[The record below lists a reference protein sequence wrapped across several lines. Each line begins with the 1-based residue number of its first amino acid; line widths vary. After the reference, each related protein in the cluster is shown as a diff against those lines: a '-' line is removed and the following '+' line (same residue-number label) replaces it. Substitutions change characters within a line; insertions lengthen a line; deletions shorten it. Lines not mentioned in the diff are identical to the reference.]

1 MNQSIVRKAVIP
13 IAGLGTRHFPAS
25 HAVKKELFPVV
36 GADGIARAL
45 FHYHLLELDAAGI
58 EEICIIVQP
67 GEDATVK
74 NYLRGPDANYL
85 KRLEKYPALLHEAA
99 QMKKFSERVTFAVQQ
114 AQEGYGHA
122 VYQSKEFAKGEMVLL
137 GLGDHLFRGKPV
149 VSSPSPPSGERVG
162 VRGHE
167 RNVTS
172 PAMKSP
178 PHPALSPDGDEG
190 SAPLSAND
198 SSRAKI
204 ISPYRELAGMAR
216 VSGGKSV
223 SAVNR
228 ISAGELKG
236 YGTIAGKRRAEN
248 ERLIDVSLIIEKP
261 AVAVAQ
267 EQLHVDGLPPQT
279 WLGWFGM
286 HLLAPSIYDIL
297 GEMIRDNTR
306 DNGEF
311 QLTRA
316 QEIQRQRHGYLALEM
331 TGAQR
336 FDFGVPDDFVAS
348 VQAFRQTP

>member
-1 MNQSIVRKAVIP
+1 MSSQSVRKAVIP

-36 GADGIARAL
+36 GQDGIARAL

-58 EEICIIVQP
+58 EEICIVVQP

-74 NYLRGPDANYL
+74 NYLRGPDAGYL
-85 KRLEKYPALLHEAA
+85 KRLEKYPALLREAE
-99 QMKKFSERVTFAVQQ
+99 QMRKFADRVTFAVQHQ
-114 AQEGYGHA
+114 QEGYGHA
-122 VYQSKEFAKGEMVLL
+122 VYQTKDFAGGEMVLL

-149 VSSPSPPSGERVG
+149 ASSPSPSLGERVG

-167 RNVTS
+167 QNET
-172 PAMKSP
+172 PLATKTP
-178 PHPALSPDGDEG
+178 PHPALSPGGGEG
-190 SAPLSAND
+190 SIQPSAQAAAD
-198 SSRAKI
+198 AKV
-204 ISPYRELAGMAR
+204 ISPYQELADMAK

-236 YGTIAGKRRAEN
+236 YGTIAGKRRTEN
-248 ERLIDVSLIIEKP
+248 QRLIDISLIIEKP

-267 EQLHVDGLPPQT
+267 EKLHVDGLPAET

-297 GEMIRDNTR
+297 GEMIRDNVR

-348 VQAFRQTP
+348 VQAFRR

>member
-1 MNQSIVRKAVIP
+1 MTVRKAVIP

-25 HAVKKELFPVV
+25 HAVKKEMFPVV

-45 FHYHLLELDAAGI
+45 FHYHLLELEAAGI

-67 GEDATVK
+67 GEDEMVRD
-74 NYLRGPDANYL
+74 YLRGPDENYL
-85 KRLEKYPALLHEAA
+85 KRLEKYPALLREAG
-99 QMKKFSERVTFAVQQ
+99 QMKKFSERVSFAVQRE
-114 AQEGYGHA
+114 QEGYGHA
-122 VYQSKEFAKGEMVLL
+122 VFQTKNFAAGEMVLL

-149 VSSPSPPSGERVG
+149 
-162 VRGHE
+162 
-167 RNVTS
+167 
-172 PAMKSP
+172 
-178 PHPALSPDGDEG
+178 
-190 SAPLSAND
+190 
-198 SSRAKI
+198 
-204 ISPYRELAGMAR
+204 SPYRELADMAH

-236 YGTIAGKRRAEN
+236 YGTIAGTRRAEN
-248 ERLIDVSLIIEKP
+248 PRLIDVSLIIEKP

-267 EQLHVDGLPPQT
+267 EKLHVNDLPAGT

-286 HLLAPSIYDIL
+286 HLLAPSIYEIL

-316 QEIQRQRHGYLALEM
+316 QEIQRQREGYLALEM
-331 TGAQR
+331 AGAER
-336 FDFGVPDDFVAS
+336 FDFGVPDDFVRS
-348 VQAFRQTP
+348 VQAFRHSP